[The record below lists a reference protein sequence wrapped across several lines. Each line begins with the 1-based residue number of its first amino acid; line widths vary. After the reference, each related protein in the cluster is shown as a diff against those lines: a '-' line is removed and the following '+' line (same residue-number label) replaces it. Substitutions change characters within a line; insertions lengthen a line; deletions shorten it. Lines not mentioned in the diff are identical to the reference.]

1 MMGQSYHRPI
11 VPPYYIEDCQ
21 ILALLPAHTR
31 GARQT
36 EVSQSFWGNGMSAS
50 VYATLL
56 HNVRFD
62 ETSPLIYYFF
72 G

>member
-1 MMGQSYHRPI
+1 MGQSYHRPI
-11 VPPYYIEDCQ
+11 VPPYYIVDFW

-56 HNVRFD
+56 HTVRFD
-62 ETSPLIYYFF
+62 ETSNMIYHYL

>member
-1 MMGQSYHRPI
+1 MGQSYHRPI
-11 VPPYYIEDCQ
+11 VPPYYIVDFW

-56 HNVRFD
+56 HTVRFD
-62 ETSPLIYYFF
+62 ETSHMISNFF